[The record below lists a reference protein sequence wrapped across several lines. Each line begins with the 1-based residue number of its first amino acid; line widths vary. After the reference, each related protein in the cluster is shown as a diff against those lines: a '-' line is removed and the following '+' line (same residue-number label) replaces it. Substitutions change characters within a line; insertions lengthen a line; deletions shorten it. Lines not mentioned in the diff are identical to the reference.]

1 MNEDMHVEE
10 ILERA
15 IRNKASDI
23 FIVAGLPV
31 SYRIN
36 DVIEHPD
43 GEKLLPRDTQKL
55 VEQIYELANN
65 RNMVRFQESGDDDF
79 SFAIPGMSRF
89 RVNAYMQR
97 GTMAAVVRVITFE
110 LPDHKELMIP
120 DAVIELSDVSKGLVL
135 VTGPAGSGK
144 STTLSCIVDAINKKY
159 AKHIITLEDPLE
171 YLHSHNKSIISQR
184 EIHLDTEGY
193 VPALRAALRQ
203 SPDVILLGELR
214 DYETIQVAMTAAE
227 TGHLMLSTLHT
238 IGAANTIDRIIDVFP
253 PQQQHQIAI
262 QLSLVL
268 RAVVSQQ
275 LVPDVN
281 GRLIPVF
288 EIMTATPAIRNMIR
302 DNKVPQIE
310 GVVYGADSEDMISMD
325 NSLARLVRQGIIT
338 KETALAYAVN
348 AEMLSRKLNVR

>member
-1 MNEDMHVEE
+1 MNVKE
-10 ILERA
+10 ILENA
-15 IRNKASDI
+15 ITSKASDI

-31 SYRIN
+31 SYRVN
-36 DVIEHPD
+36 DVIVNRDEN
-43 GEKLLPRDTQKL
+43 KLLPADTEEIVK
-55 VEQIYELANN
+55 QIYELANN
-65 RNMVRFQESGDDDF
+65 RTMSRFHDSGDDDF

-97 GTMAAVVRVITFE
+97 GTMAVVVRIITFQ
-110 LPDHKELMIP
+110 LPDYKELLIP
-120 DAVIELSDVSKGLVL
+120 DAVIELSNTAKGLVL

-253 PQQQHQIAI
+253 PEQQHQIAI

-275 LVPDVN
+275 LVPDVD
-281 GRLIPVF
+281 GKLVPVF

-310 GVVYGADSEDMISMD
+310 GVVYGADTDDMISMD
-325 NSLARLVRQGIIT
+325 NSLVRLVRQGVIT
-338 KETALAYAVN
+338 KETALGYAVN
-348 AEMLSRKLNVR
+348 AEMLSRKLNIK